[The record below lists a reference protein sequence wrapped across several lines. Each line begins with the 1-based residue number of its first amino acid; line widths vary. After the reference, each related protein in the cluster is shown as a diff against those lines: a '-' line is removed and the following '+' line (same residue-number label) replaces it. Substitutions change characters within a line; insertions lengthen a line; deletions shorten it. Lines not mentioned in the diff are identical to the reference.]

1 MAPLAD
7 PAAEGF
13 RIPFLPSDSDLLDC
27 LLRPKIASGRVDP
40 RFAPLVH
47 DVADAFALPPAQLA
61 AAHAPAPGAGG
72 AEAWYFFSVRPRA
85 RARAGSK
92 RAASRAVGGGGGK
105 RWCSMGAKKAVEG
118 GGYCQRFRYKE
129 RTAAGV
135 VAPRWMMVEYGVAQ
149 EHDGEGVAQEHGGE
163 GVAELV
169 LCKIFRSPEP
179 SRRSESGSPS
189 SSSSA
194 SASPSCSGGRKRK
207 AAE

>member
-1 MAPLAD
+1 MTAAAATATATGMAPLAD
-7 PAAEGF
+7 PAVEGF

-27 LLRPKIASGRVDP
+27 LLRPKIASGRVDS

-47 DVADAFALPPAQLA
+47 DVADVFALPPGQLA
-61 AAHAPAPGAGG
+61 ATHAPAPGAGG
-72 AEAWYFFSVRPRA
+72 AEAWYFFGARP

-92 RAASRAVGGGGGK
+92 KAAARAVGGGGGGK
-105 RWCSMGAKKAVEG
+105 RWCSVCAKKVVDG

-129 RTAAGV
+129 RMASGV
-135 VAPRWMMVEYGVAQ
+135 VAPRWVMVEYGVA
-149 EHDGEGVAQEHGGE
+149 EEPGVE

-179 SRRSESGSPS
+179 SPRSESGSPS
-189 SSSSA
+189 

-207 AAE
+207 VAE